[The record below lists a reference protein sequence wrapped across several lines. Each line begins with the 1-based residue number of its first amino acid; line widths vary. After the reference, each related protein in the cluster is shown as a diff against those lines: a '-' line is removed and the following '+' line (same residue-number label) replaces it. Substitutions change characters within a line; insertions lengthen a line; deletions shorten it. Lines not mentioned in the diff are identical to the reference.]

1 MVEKGKDRLLTRAV
15 RKDDCR
21 YRTATVRERSMRM
34 AFAQTL
40 TCAVRKDDCRYRTAT
55 VRESF

>member
-1 MVEKGKDRLLTRAV
+1 MRMAFTQTLTRAV
-15 RKDDCR
+15 RNDGCR